1 MRLTCPNCDAQYE
14 VDDSAIPDTGR
25 DVQCSNCGHA
35 WFQLPQG
42 SLADEDED
50 DLYEGPTP
58 ETPAAPEPQPDPVPA
73 PAPAAEPSVPPRRS
87 LDETLA
93 TMLRE
98 EAEREA
104 AARRSEAARIETQ
117 TDLGLA
123 PPARTPAPVAMAPAA
138 GPAGETVAEDPPT
151 TMRPTARRDLLP
163 DIEEINST
171 LRAGSEL
178 REDSTVPAPP
188 MAAPPRAGFRTGFAT
203 MLVLSVLIGV
213 VYMMAPR
220 IAVWV
225 PASAPYMQAY
235 VEGIDSARISLD
247 RLLQQAAGALRGVSG
262 EGG

>member
-14 VDDSAIPDTGR
+14 VDDSAIPEVGR

-35 WFQLPQG
+35 WFQLPHG
-42 SLADEDED
+42 MVANEDED
-50 DLYEGPTP
+50 DSDLYETP
-58 ETPAAPEPQPDPVPA
+58 GAEAATEAEEAPEPVAA
-73 PAPAAEPSVPPRRS
+73 PAPEPSVPPRRS

-104 AARRSEAARIETQ
+104 AARRAEAARIETQ
-117 TDLGLA
+117 PDLGLTTPSRA
-123 PPARTPAPVAMAPAA
+123 PAPAPQPTAAEPAA
-138 GPAGETVAEDPPT
+138 EVMADDRAT
-151 TMRPTARRDLLP
+151 TQRTSARRDLLP

-178 REDSTVPAPP
+178 REDSAVDMAPV
-188 MAAPPRAGFRTGFAT
+188 AEDRSAGFRTGFAT
-203 MLVLSVLIGV
+203 MLVVAVLVGV
-213 VYMMAPR
+213 IYMLAPR
-220 IAVWV
+220 ISVWV
-225 PASAPYMQAY
+225 PAAAPAMEAY
-235 VEGIDSARISLD
+235 VAAIDDARLWLD